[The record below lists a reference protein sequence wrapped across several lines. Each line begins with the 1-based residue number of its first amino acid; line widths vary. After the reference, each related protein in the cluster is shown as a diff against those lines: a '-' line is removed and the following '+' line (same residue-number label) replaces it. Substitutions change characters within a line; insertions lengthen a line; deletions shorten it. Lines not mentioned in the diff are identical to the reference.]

1 MYDGVP
7 CSADNPDA
15 MCYNT
20 AKWCPDDDNC
30 VADNGAYPFGDLP
43 IFAGSALGGTDDVG
57 NEMTESHS
65 LTPFPNAIFWNWAT
79 IIILGFGNLAAIDF
93 QARCMAAKD
102 RNTATAACLIAGC
115 IGLAVGI
122 PFAYIGAVSRYYYGP
137 DGWAAPAEF
146 EADTCSRILDLPTC
160 AMWLPDPMANLKLLT
175 HEAPTFIGGWC
186 LIGIVA
192 ASMSTSDGA
201 ILAMG
206 TVGSHNILR
215 NLGKLSP
222 ALSAYVTDSNLL
234 MTTRIANL
242 PFTLM
247 AVLIAAFYD
256 SDHPAG
262 ATGYLLIV
270 AFDIVF
276 AGCVVIIFTAFYLEN
291 PSPNAALAS
300 VLSGSIVRIILEFA
314 LPKDGMLILPF
325 SGDEFLDYGVPTS
338 SYFPSF
344 FDVPEFLKW
353 QGVDGDGAAF
363 YSIDAQCKQDRLED
377 YTGLDSLIAPVVS
390 LIVFFAVHYGEKVMG
405 MPFRFVPEPWVT
417 PTPFVAVASEPV
429 AVEDVEMVDQA
440 KTDEAPKAE
449 EVVAVTEPPAVSE
462 SEAKEPPPAA
472 KEEVAPEDASSC
484 VVS

>member
-122 PFAYIGAVSRYYYGP
+122 PFSYIGAVTRYYYGP
-137 DGWAAPAEF
+137 DSIHAEF
-146 EADTCSRILDLPTC
+146 EADTCSRVLDLPTC
-160 AMWLPDPMANLKLLT
+160 ALWLPDPMANLKLLT
-175 HEAPTFIGGWC
+175 HEAPSFVGGWC

-206 TVGSHNILR
+206 TVCSHNILR
-215 NLGKLSP
+215 NLSKINP
-222 ALSAYVTDSNLL
+222 ALAAYVTDEKLL
-234 MTTRIANL
+234 TTTRVANL
-242 PFTLM
+242 PFTLV
-247 AVLIAAFYD
+247 AVLIAAFYS

-276 AGCVVIIFTAFYLEN
+276 AGCITIIFAAFYVEN

-300 VLSGSIVRIILEFA
+300 VVSGSLVRIILELA
-314 LPKDGMLILPF
+314 LPKDGYLIWGTWF
-325 SGDEFLDYGVPTS
+325 QGDEFLDYGVPTS

-353 QGVDGDGAAF
+353 RGVDAATGEPF
-363 YSIDAQCKQDRLED
+363 YSIDAQCDQPLLED
-377 YTGLDSLIAPVVS
+377 LTGLDSLVSPVVS
-390 LIVFFAVHYGEKVMG
+390 LVVFFAVHYGEKATG
-405 MPFRFVPEPWVT
+405 KPWRFVPESWVT
-417 PTPFVAVASEPV
+417 PKSEPAAVPAETKSSLVSPAPSADQEAVA
-429 AVEDVEMVDQA
+429 AADAQIA
-440 KTDEAPKAE
+440 
-449 EVVAVTEPPAVSE
+449 
-462 SEAKEPPPAA
+462 PPAA
-472 KEEVAPEDASSC
+472 DATSAEA
-484 VVS
+484 